1 MKERSKWK
9 QMENDLSSWL
19 KTFTRNGIHFR
30 NSRQAIIGFPSDG
43 FRSDGMLTDN
53 KVLIAIEVECGQTHP
68 DTNTGKYW
76 LLYKTKSYEKII
88 LFHIYTPDFNSYG
101 WRKKLAEFYI
111 EQMKSKV
118 PITPDFNSYGWRK
131 KLAEFYIEQMK
142 SKVPIEYILL
152 DFRNANDYHQTLM
165 ELKKNIKEKVREEFG
180 LANIT

>member
-76 LLYKTKSYEKII
+76 LLYKTKPYKKII
-88 LFHIYTPDFNSYG
+88 LFHIY
-101 WRKKLAEFYI
+101 
-111 EQMKSKV
+111 
-118 PITPDFNSYGWRK
+118 TPDFNSYGWRK

>member
-19 KTFTRNGIHFR
+19 KTFTRNGIYFR
-30 NSRQAIIGFPSDG
+30 NSHQAIIGFPSNG

-53 KVLIAIEVECGQTHP
+53 EVLIAIEVECGQTHP

-76 LLYKTKSYEKII
+76 LLYKTAPYKKII

-111 EQMKSKV
+111 EQMKS
-118 PITPDFNSYGWRK
+118 
-131 KLAEFYIEQMK
+131 E
-142 SKVPIEYILL
+142 VPIEYILL